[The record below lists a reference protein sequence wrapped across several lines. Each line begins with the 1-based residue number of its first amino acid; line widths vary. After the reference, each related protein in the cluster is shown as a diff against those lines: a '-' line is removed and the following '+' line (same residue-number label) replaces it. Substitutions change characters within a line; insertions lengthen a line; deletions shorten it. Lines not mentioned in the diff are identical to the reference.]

1 MNENDITVTDAQNPE
16 DNAKIKNDEHNKKK
30 PTFLGEFFDYFEL
43 FIFSACAVLILFSFV
58 TRLCRVDGP
67 SMLNTLHDSEMLLV
81 SDVFYTPERGDI
93 IVFHQTGNDPGD
105 LNEPIVKRVIAT
117 EGEWLHIAK
126 NSNNLLT
133 VTVYDENKENPFVLN
148 ESYANYENGSGI
160 YSYPTEPFQI
170 PEGCLFVMGDNR
182 GNSMDSRSSAI
193 GFVDERR
200 VLGKV
205 LFRLTPFDKIGVID

>member
-1 MNENDITVTDAQNPE
+1 M
-16 DNAKIKNDEHNKKK
+16 NKKEFVTNDLSDANNSSQ
-30 PTFLGEFFDYFEL
+30 PTKNPNIKKSTFMGEFFDYFEL
-43 FIFSACAVLILFSFV
+43 FIISACAVLILFSFV

-67 SMLNTLHDSEMLLV
+67 SMLNTLHDGEMLLV
-81 SDVFYTPERGDI
+81 SDILYNPERGDI
-93 IVFHQTGNDPGD
+93 VVFHQTGNNPGD

-117 EGEWLHIAK
+117 EGEWIQISK
-126 NSNNLLT
+126 TNENT
-133 VTVYDENKENPFVLN
+133 IKVTIFDKNKENPIVLE
-148 ESYANYENGSGI
+148 ESYANFENGPGM
-160 YSYPTEPFQI
+160 YSYSNEPFQI

-205 LFRLTPFDKIGVID
+205 LFRLTPFDKIGAID